1 MSVLSRVAIY
11 SMSSTYQSVTFG
23 ETELDKPCCESPE
36 QIICVDS
43 STTVTSD
50 FFFLERYPVL

>member
-50 FFFLERYPVL
+50 FFF

>member
-23 ETELDKPCCESPE
+23 ETELDKPCCKSPE

-50 FFFLERYPVL
+50 FFF